1 MNEGT
6 AKAPR
11 VRVRVRIAG
20 TQDSETYQMSEPEAA
35 RFLADWKAYLEGG
48 GGKKGGQ
55 YTCQIGENP
64 VLIGMNFDQF
74 AYIEP
79 GKSY

>member
-1 MNEGT
+1 MNEAT

-11 VRVRVRIAG
+11 VRVRVRFAG
-20 TQDSETYQMSEPEAA
+20 IPDSETFQMSEPEVA
-35 RFLADWKAYLEGG
+35 RYLADWKAYLEGG
-48 GGKKGGQ
+48 GAKRGGQ

-64 VLIGMNFDQF
+64 VLIGMNFDLI

-79 GKSY
+79 GKAY

>member
-1 MNEGT
+1 MNEAT

-20 TQDSETYQMSEPEAA
+20 TQDSETFQMSEPECA
-35 RFLADWKAYLEGG
+35 RFLAEWKSYLGG
-48 GGKKGGQ
+48 GDARKGGQ

-64 VLIGMNFDQF
+64 VLIGMNFEQI

-79 GKSY
+79 GKAY